1 MRQKGKL
8 CVKKVRNVDR
18 GKYRI
23 NLCIWEGKM
32 SWNSYEKKYPVSKI
46 HSAKGAQGAGS
57 NFPFEHKCIK
67 RKFK

>member
-32 SWNSYEKKYPVSKI
+32 SWNSYEKKYPASKKCKI
-46 HSAKGAQGAGS
+46 SSFLLVMLVQLFKG
-57 NFPFEHKCIK
+57 ELLKI
-67 RKFK
+67 